1 MRGTIDGLVLR
12 GVDVGESDRLLTV
25 LTAEQGK
32 ILIRAKGARSMKSK
46 SLALSRPFTY
56 ANFEYY
62 EKGGGRWL
70 AGGSINDNFFGIS
83 SDIETLALASYI
95 ADIAS
100 EVSGEGVGAQDILR
114 ATLNALYAIERHLRP
129 LAIIKGAF
137 ELYAAFHSGF
147 EPDLSSCECGRAGG
161 GSFYLDVMNGAIV
174 CSECMSARGAGHI
187 TPPEV
192 DVYLARNIFL
202 PISASVLAALRY
214 VEGASPA
221 RLFSFELKDRE
232 DMLDFSRV
240 GETYLQNHLE
250 RGFDTLNFYKSVS
263 SE

>member
-46 SLALSRPFTY
+46 SLALCRPFTY

-62 EKGGGRWL
+62 EKSGCRWL
-70 AGGSINDNFFGIS
+70 AGGAINENFFAIS
-83 SDIETLALASYI
+83 SDIEALALASYVVDV
-95 ADIAS
+95 AG
-100 EVSGEGVGAQDILR
+100 EVSGEGVDAQDILR
-114 ATLNALYAIERHLRP
+114 VVLNTLYAIERRLRP
-129 LAIIKGAF
+129 LSIIKGAF
-137 ELYAAFHSGF
+137 ELYVAFHSGF
-147 EPDLSSCECGRAGG
+147 TPDLVSCECGREAAE
-161 GSFYLDVMNGAIV
+161 SFYLDVMNGAII
-174 CSECMSARGAGHI
+174 CQDCMSARGVGQAA
-187 TPPEV
+187 PPET
-192 DVYLARNIFL
+192 DVYLSRNILL
-202 PISASVLAALRY
+202 PISASVLAAIRY
-214 VEGASPA
+214 VEGASPS
-221 RLFSFELKDRE
+221 RLFSFELKDRG

-250 RGFDTLNFYKSVS
+250 RGFDTLNFYKSVI